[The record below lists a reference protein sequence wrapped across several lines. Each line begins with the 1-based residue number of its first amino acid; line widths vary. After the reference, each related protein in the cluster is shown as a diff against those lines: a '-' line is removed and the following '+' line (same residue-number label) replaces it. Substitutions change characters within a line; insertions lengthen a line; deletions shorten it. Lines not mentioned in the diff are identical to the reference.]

1 MGRDE
6 LTGADGQQITDADL
20 LEDQMESEPAEEG
33 IEPERK
39 PDVDSDLPEG
49 LPAQEGERTSP
60 EPARESEI
68 DRLKRHNLHRPGM
81 IETFDDLAKSYKNI
95 EHFVSTTKRVEAT
108 APPPQPMVDPQ
119 KVMEELQEEFIQNP
133 VAATTK
139 IANAVQYQVTQKI
152 DAMESDFFYSAN
164 PDARK
169 WQEEIT
175 TMRQAYPG
183 MKIADAYNSVRG
195 RHVDEIIAER
205 EAKAVEATRRQE
217 TDKVLA
223 QREKAGGIRTAQ
235 LTQEQKLN
243 QAIRDA
249 RAKGLSGDAL
259 RQAMRDAIDDQAG
272 EPA

>member
-1 MGRDE
+1 
-6 LTGADGQQITDADL
+6 
-20 LEDQMESEPAEEG
+20 
-33 IEPERK
+33 
-39 PDVDSDLPEG
+39 
-49 LPAQEGERTSP
+49 
-60 EPARESEI
+60 
-68 DRLKRHNLHRPGM
+68 
-81 IETFDDLAKSYKNI
+81 
-95 EHFVSTTKRVEAT
+95 
-108 APPPQPMVDPQ
+108 
-119 KVMEELQEEFIQNP
+119 
-133 VAATTK
+133 
-139 IANAVQYQVTQKI
+139 
-152 DAMESDFFYSAN
+152 
-164 PDARK
+164 
-169 WQEEIT
+169 
-175 TMRQAYPG
+175 MRQAYPG